1 MCSTLISSKLFFS
14 LVLSIVT
21 SFRRNLETNDWK
33 GLAGRIYS
41 EIFSPCFL
49 TPLEPTDCGFR
60 LEVQHVNLTKYAAMI
75 NSEPLNDDM
84 DMVSGD
90 QSHFAAI
97 IFNNAVV
104 TGKC

>member
-1 MCSTLISSKLFFS
+1 MILKKNTHNA
-14 LVLSIVT
+14 VIV
-21 SFRRNLETNDWK
+21 RRNLETNDWK

-75 NSEPLNDDM
+75 DAEQPNDDM
-84 DMVSGD
+84 DMVSRGLVRVGMRAY
-90 QSHFAAI
+90 STHEPLSL
-97 IFNNAVV
+97 
-104 TGKC
+104 